1 MKEFLYQGFNEN
13 QWEKLQ
19 NWLKKPLLIA
29 DGGYVCFGHV
39 QVGNCMF
46 DISAYNAVA
55 ESGPVVLVDC
65 YAPHNSDL
73 DGDTMEPLGKA
84 FAYDFYSEMEIVIPA
99 AEALS
104 SSFPEIKDRIE
115 DGITQRLSEKGN
127 EWFLE
132 QATIDTG
139 FWHRIE
145 IASSLDKKVESHP
158 FRSVEYNTL
167 QQAIIQEAGLT
178 DKVPEVNFWLN
189 EGYGPDGWKKAGMSE
204 RFTMKIAMFMR
215 DQNYTVTLPPIG
227 SAACPE
233 ADKGLNH
240 LYCHPAQL
248 SGHMNSEEI
257 LPLAVSLQNS
267 GFHVTGI
274 SVMDDLYIGSTEWV
288 EEAYDKHRKEIDEL
302 LVKAVKKYPFS
313 AHEEVGKQIAIR
325 LVESS
330 SYIPEVPK
338 FVEKYLKRELQFL
351 EQIGILHKEQN
362 GAYTVSP
369 TKGKSVTR

>member
-1 MKEFLYQGFNEN
+1 MKDFLYQGFDEK
-13 QWEKLQ
+13 QWTKLQ
-19 NWLKKPLLIA
+19 ESLKDPILIA
-29 DGGYVCFGHV
+29 DGGDCYGHV
-39 QVGNCMF
+39 QVGDCLF
-46 DISAYNAVA
+46 DISAYNAEA
-55 ESGPVVLVDC
+55 ETGPVVLIDC

-73 DGDTMEPLGKA
+73 EGDTMAPLGKA

-99 AEALS
+99 AEALNY
-104 SSFPEIKDRIE
+104 SFSKIKFHIE
-115 DGITQRLSEKGN
+115 DCLTRKLQQKGN

-132 QATIDTG
+132 QANIDSG
-139 FWHRIE
+139 FWKQFE
-145 IASSLDKKVESHP
+145 IAKSLNAKIEYRP
-158 FRSVEYNTL
+158 FYSVEYNSL
-167 QQAIIQEAGLT
+167 QQNIIKNAGLT
-178 DKVPEVNFWLN
+178 DKVPEVTFWLN
-189 EGYGPDGWKKAGMSE
+189 EGYGPDGFETSEMSN

-215 DQNYTVTLPPIG
+215 NRNYTVTLPPVG
-227 SAACPE
+227 SAASPE
-233 ADKGLNH
+233 ADKWPNH

-351 EQIGILHKEQN
+351 EQVGILHKEQN